1 MPLTASLS
9 PCLAFP
15 GPRARAARPGSLV
28 GRLVLLALLTA
39 SAVAAPLPRATP
51 EAEGVRS
58 ERLLAFVDALDR
70 EIEGMHS
77 VMVLRR
83 GRVLAEGWWAPYGP
97 AHNHV
102 LFSLSK
108 SFTSTAVGLAVAEG
122 RFSIDDFVLP
132 FFPGDAPASPS
143 RDLARMRVRDLL
155 TMTTGHQDEP
165 PSGPDA
171 ISPRTFLATP
181 VPHKPGTHFKYNTPA
196 TFMLAAIVETRTG
209 QSLVDYLRP
218 RLFEPLG
225 IEHPVW
231 DKSAGGVTLGGY
243 GLRVRTEDIARFG
256 QLYLQQGEWNGRR
269 LLTPEWVALA
279 TSRQVS
285 NGSDPNSDWDQGY
298 GFQFWRSR
306 HGSYRADGAFGQ
318 YCVVMPAQEAVV
330 VITSGVRNLG
340 QVLNVVWDRLLP
352 AFEATPLPAGAGG
365 VAALRSRLAG
375 LAVPPA
381 PGAARPAST
390 AVPGGSFVFDSNDG
404 GWESGRLDFDPS
416 GNRLSLSLRRG
427 GDTRTIDSG
436 HRSWRLGEA
445 LVSAGIY
452 APPAVERVAATYG
465 WENDTT
471 IVIRA
476 CAYETPFHTTYRL
489 RFEGDTL
496 TLESENNVSFGPT
509 ARPTLTAR
517 RASTASR

>member
-1 MPLTASLS
+1 
-9 PCLAFP
+9 
-15 GPRARAARPGSLV
+15 
-28 GRLVLLALLTA
+28 
-39 SAVAAPLPRATP
+39 
-51 EAEGVRS
+51 
-58 ERLLAFVDALDR
+58 
-70 EIEGMHS
+70 
-77 VMVLRR
+77 
-83 GRVLAEGWWAPYGP
+83 VLAEGWWTPYGP
-97 AHNHV
+97 GHNHV

-108 SFTSTAVGLAVAEG
+108 SFTSTAFGLAVAEG
-122 RFSIDDFVLP
+122 RVSIDDLVLP
-132 FFPGDAPASPS
+132 LFPDDAPASPS
-143 RDLARMRVRDLL
+143 RNLARMRIRDLL
-155 TMTTGHQDEP
+155 TMSTGHQDEP
-165 PSGPDA
+165 PSGPDV
-171 ISPRTFLATP
+171 ISPRTFLAAP

-196 TFMLAAIVETRTG
+196 TFMLAAIVEKRTG

-218 RLFEPLG
+218 RLFDPLG
-225 IEHPVW
+225 IANPVW
-231 DKSAGGVTLGGY
+231 DKSAGGIILGGY

-269 LLTPEWVALA
+269 LLPAEWVALA

-285 NGSDPNSDWDQGY
+285 NGSEPESDWDQGY
-298 GFQFWRSR
+298 GFQFWRCR
-306 HGSYRADGAFGQ
+306 HGAYRADGAFGQ

-352 AFEATPLPAGAGG
+352 AFEGSPLPASTDRA
-365 VAALRSRLAG
+365 AALRNRLAG

-390 AVPGGSFVFDSNDG
+390 TVRGGRFLFDANDG
-404 GWESGRLDFDPS
+404 GWESVRLDFDPS
-416 GNRLSLSLRRG
+416 ASRLSLAFRRG
-427 GDTRTIDSG
+427 GQTLTLDSG

-452 APPAVERVAATYG
+452 APPTREPVAATYG

-471 IVIRA
+471 AVIKA
-476 CAYETPFHTTYRL
+476 CAYETPFHVTYRL

-509 ARPTLTAR
+509 ARPTLKAR
-517 RASTASR
+517 RASTEG